1 MINVA
6 ILLNYAFL
14 SYFYMKVKVLGE
26 ISIDNFI
33 ASYSSYGFNFLNL
46 YSAFV
51 VSIKVWGQ
59 MSQICSQLETLAF
72 LTKWVFHKLKLNFFK
87 IKIEY
92 YKTSQIIKIL
102 IIHILIL
109 RNFLYS
115 CVTETIEILKSWVK
129 QYGLLEAG

>member
-59 MSQICSQLETLAF
+59 MSNLFTTWDTSIFDKVGVSQI
-72 LTKWVFHKLKLNFFK
+72 K
-87 IKIEY
+87 IK
-92 YKTSQIIKIL
+92 L
-102 IIHILIL
+102 
-109 RNFLYS
+109 F
-115 CVTETIEILKSWVK
+115 
-129 QYGLLEAG
+129 